1 MISAARVST
10 TTDGTVASPNSH
22 SSLRIRALPG
32 VLSNQIA
39 AGEVIERPASVV
51 KELLENSLDA
61 GSTRIDIDVESG
73 GVALVRVRDN
83 GTGVHREDLAL
94 ALSRHA
100 TSKIQ
105 TLADLEGVLS
115 LGFRGEALPSIA
127 AVSRLSLLSRVAD
140 SEEAWE
146 IVSAGGVAGEPQPAA
161 GSPGTAVAV
170 RDLFFNTPA
179 RRKFLRT
186 ERTEF
191 RHVEDAVKRL
201 ALSRA
206 DVAIRFRHNGR
217 EIFMLRAADDAQG
230 RAGRIARLCGA
241 AFAEGA
247 LLVEL
252 EGPDMKLSGWLG
264 APAVARA
271 HTDLQYFFING
282 RMVRDSTARH
292 AVRQAFDERIPQGR
306 HPAYVLYL
314 QMDPSQVDVNVH
326 PAKHE
331 VRFRE
336 ARLVHDFIWRSLAR
350 AFEGSMVAPAV
361 LDAVGDEPRE
371 AGDSG
376 ASPAPAGRFSGLD
389 EARVADTLVSYGAL
403 YGTAIAGSARFPRG
417 ERPPGDR
424 QAQTDKPPGTLVAGR
439 YAIATGADG
448 IDIVDLV
455 EARRVLLLHLLD
467 QAAADGEVA
476 SRPLLLPES
485 MTVEEATADAME
497 RGAAALGRAGF
508 DLRRTAPASVA
519 VHGVPAPCAHVPAL
533 DLTRAAG
540 LWVRES
546 ANPPLRSLFESLARL
561 GGERLDDILASA
573 DGVDSLLRALEP
585 HAAALSEARAWLR
598 LDASGLEGLL
608 GQWRR

>member
-1 MISAARVST
+1 MSAGGVTSGGN
-10 TTDGTVASPNSH
+10 GTVASPNPH
-22 SSLRIRALPG
+22 SSRRIRALPG

-61 GSTRIDIDVESG
+61 GSTRIDIDLESG

-83 GTGVHREDLAL
+83 GVGVHREDLAL

-105 TLADLEGVLS
+105 TLVDLEGVMS

-127 AVSRLSLLSRVAD
+127 AVSRLTLLSRASE

-146 IVSAGGVAGEPQPAA
+146 IVSDGGVAGEPQPAA

-201 ALSRA
+201 ALSRC

-217 EIFMLRAADDAQG
+217 EVFMLRAADDTQG
-230 RAGRIARLCGA
+230 RTGRIARLCGA

-252 EGPDMKLSGWLG
+252 EGADMKLSGWLG

-282 RMVRDSTARH
+282 RMVRDNTARH

-314 QMDPSQVDVNVH
+314 EMDPSQVDVNVH

-350 AFEGSMVAPAV
+350 TFEGSIAAP
-361 LDAVGDEPRE
+361 E
-371 AGDSG
+371 AK
-376 ASPAPAGRFSGLD
+376 
-389 EARVADTLVSYGAL
+389 VTDTLASYGVL
-403 YGTAIAGSARFPRG
+403 YGTTAAESARFPRG
-417 ERPPGDR
+417 ERQPGDR
-424 QAQTDKPPGTLVAGR
+424 QAQAGKRSSALVAGR

-448 IDIVDLV
+448 IVVVDLV

-485 MTVEEATADAME
+485 MTVEEAIADAVE
-497 RGAAALGRAGF
+497 QGVAALGRAGF
-508 DLRRTAPASVA
+508 DLRRTAPASIA
-519 VHGVPAPCAHVPAL
+519 VHGVPAPCAHVPAA

-540 LWVRES
+540 LWIRGS
-546 ANPPLRSLFESLARL
+546 ANPPLHPLFESLARL

-573 DGVDSLLRALEP
+573 DGVDSLLRALAP
-585 HAAALSEARAWLR
+585 HATALSEARAWLR

-608 GQWRR
+608 RRWRP